1 MDMSRFNLLL
11 SILFVVGCVRGVR
24 ADEAKGTTVA
34 APPTPRDL
42 TNLYPD
48 KDRSEKAVTEPA
60 KFVSQ
65 DEVIELT
72 DLRLVLRKVSFD
84 KSIDGN
90 DFIFFSETEVSNR
103 MFAAY
108 LTETN
113 QIRDD
118 SELKRATR
126 ERTEVF
132 STAAPAIRIGD
143 RTALWRN
150 GKMPEDR
157 EDHPVSFIT
166 THQTVKFCEWLN
178 SRYDV
183 PGVFRLP
190 TEDEWLF
197 AAYGSD
203 REFPWGDDKKKWIGK
218 STEPVNAHPE
228 LRTPD
233 GLYSMWGNVS
243 ELILSTSDGYGGQIK
258 DKYDPW
264 ICQWLGTSFK
274 EEVIQGKGAQ
284 PRQDYWGYTH
294 SLRSRSDEW
303 GFRFVFVPKTT
314 ATSDD
319 ETSTEAKP

>member
-1 MDMSRFNLLL
+1 
-11 SILFVVGCVRGVR
+11 
-24 ADEAKGTTVA
+24 
-34 APPTPRDL
+34 
-42 TNLYPD
+42 
-48 KDRSEKAVTEPA
+48 
-60 KFVSQ
+60 
-65 DEVIELT
+65 
-72 DLRLVLRKVSFD
+72 LRKVSFD
-84 KSIDGN
+84 KAIDDN
-90 DFIFFSETEVSNR
+90 DFIFYSETEVSNR

-108 LTETN
+108 LSETN

-118 SELKRATR
+118 SELEKTTQKRTGI
-126 ERTEVF
+126 F
-132 STAAPAIRIGD
+132 STAAPVTDISD

-166 THQTVKFCEWLN
+166 THQAMNFCNWLN
-178 SRYDV
+178 DRYDI

-190 TEDEWLF
+190 TEEEWLF
-197 AAYGSD
+197 AAYGND

-233 GLYSMWGNVS
+233 GLCGMWGNVS
-243 ELILSTSDGYGGQIK
+243 ELILSNSDGYGGQIK

-274 EEVIQGKGAQ
+274 EEVIQGAQ

-294 SLRSRSDEW
+294 SLSSRSDEW
-303 GFRFVFVPKTT
+303 GFRFVFVPNTK
-314 ATSDD
+314 ATSNDGS
-319 ETSTEAKP
+319 STEVMP